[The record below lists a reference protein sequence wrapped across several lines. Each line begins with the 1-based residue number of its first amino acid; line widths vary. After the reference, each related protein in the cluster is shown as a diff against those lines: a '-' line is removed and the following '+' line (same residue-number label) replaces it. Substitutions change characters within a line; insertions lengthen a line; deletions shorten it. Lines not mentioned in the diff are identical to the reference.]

1 MSPRFAALMIGC
13 ASLLGGCNPTTVGIA
28 ASPLFIEGQQTNLLN
43 VSYAAADA
51 LSVQTKQKVPVYST
65 LRIVPLEE
73 IPHKRHQKTVNN
85 PQLGLVMT
93 DQLHARFQQLGYQMV
108 DGDATGQV
116 SGLYEVIG
124 KQLAVRLRMTDG
136 RTGAHIGQYD
146 YWMPITSDVRRYMD
160 PNSGGI
166 PLYKVREG
174 IDSMVDR

>member
-1 MSPRFAALMIGC
+1 MMIGC
-13 ASLLGGCNPTTVGIA
+13 AALIGGCNPTTVGIA
-28 ASPLFIEGQQTNLLN
+28 ASPLFIEGDQTNLLN

-51 LSVQTKQKVPVYST
+51 LSVQTKPRVPNYST
-65 LRIVPLEE
+65 LRITQLEE
-73 IPHKRHQKTVNN
+73 IPHKRHQKTVRNQ
-85 PQLGLVMT
+85 QLGKVMT

-108 DGDATGQV
+108 DGDAKAQV

-146 YWMPITSDVRRYMD
+146 YWMPITSDLRRYMD

-166 PLYKVREG
+166 PIYKVREG
-174 IDSMVDR
+174 LDSIVDR